1 MEKEAILWERLDG
14 KRVHCFLCAQECRIH
29 PGRTGVCGV
38 RENREGTLYTL
49 VYGEVVALNVDPIEK
64 KPLFH
69 FLPGTQALSL
79 ATVGCNLRC
88 RFCQNADISQA
99 SRGREWSVHGE
110 PLAPERAVELAL
122 EYRCASIAYTYTE
135 PTIFMEYALA
145 IAPLAM
151 EAGLANIFVTNGFMT
166 PQAREVIG
174 PYLHAAN
181 VDLKAFSDHYYRQL
195 CGARLEPVLDTI
207 RDLHRRGV
215 AIEVTTLIIPE
226 ENDSPHELR
235 EIAGFIASVS
245 PDVPWH
251 LSRFYPTYRL
261 TERPPTP
268 VETLRRAAE
277 IGHHAGLRYVYLG
290 NVPGEPEDTLC
301 PHCETPVIR
310 RGAYETTIEE
320 EAERCP
326 GCAARLPVVTE
337 VRPGARQR
345 QASGQGR

>member
-1 MEKEAILWERLDG
+1 MEREAILWERLEDSL
-14 KRVHCFLCAQECRIH
+14 VHCFLCAHECRIR

-69 FLPGTQALSL
+69 FLPGSQAFSI

-99 SRGREWSVHGE
+99 SRGKGWSVHGE

-122 EYRCASIAYTYTE
+122 EYKCASIAYTYTE

-145 IAPLAM
+145 IAPLAV
-151 EAGLANIFVTNGFMT
+151 EAGLANVFVTNGFMT
-166 PQAREVIG
+166 PQAREAIG

-181 VDLKAFSDHYYRQL
+181 VDLKAFRDHYYREL
-195 CGARLEPVLDTI
+195 CGARLQPVLDTI
-207 RDLHRRGV
+207 QDLYRRGV
-215 AIEVTTLIIPE
+215 ETEVTTLIVPE
-226 ENDSPHELR
+226 ENDSPDELGD
-235 EIAGFIASVS
+235 IAGFLASIS
-245 PDVPWH
+245 PDIPWH
-251 LSRFYPTYRL
+251 LSRFFPTYRL

-268 VETLRRAAE
+268 LETLRRAAE
-277 IGHHAGLRYVYLG
+277 IGRNAGLRYVYLG

-301 PHCETPVIR
+301 PQCEAPVIR
-310 RGAYETTIEE
+310 RTMYQTTVEE
-320 EAERCP
+320 EADRCP
-326 GCAARLPVVTE
+326 ACAARLPVVTA
-337 VRPGARQR
+337 VHTP
-345 QASGQGR
+345 ASRGEQPEQ